1 MIVYTTDNRFVN
13 LVMDIDCRLTF
24 SITVLGYR
32 PTRGLHQLEK
42 IKQLAILSA
51 FIPLFF
57 FSVKFVFLQ
66 VF

>member
-1 MIVYTTDNRFVN
+1 
-13 LVMDIDCRLTF
+13 MDIACRLTF
-24 SITVLGYR
+24 SIPVLGYR
-32 PTRGLHQLEK
+32 PTKGLHHLEK

-57 FSVKFVFLQ
+57 FSVKVVFLQ